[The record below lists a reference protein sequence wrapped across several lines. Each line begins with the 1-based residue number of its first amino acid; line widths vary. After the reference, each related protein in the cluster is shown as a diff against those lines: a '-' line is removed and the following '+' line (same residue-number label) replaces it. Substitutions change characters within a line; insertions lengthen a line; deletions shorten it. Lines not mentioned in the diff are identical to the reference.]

1 MMRVMVIGSGGREHC
16 IAWKMAQSPGV
27 TEIFCVPGNGG
38 MELLGTCIP
47 LSSFQELLDFVE
59 EKDVHLV
66 FVGPEAPL
74 AAGIVDYFCAR
85 KRAIIGPD
93 RRGALLESSK
103 VFAKEF
109 MKRYGIPTAPSAVFD
124 EPEEALEALKKRK
137 DFPVV
142 VKADGLAGGKG
153 VYVAQDFDEA
163 SFAVRELMMEKKFG
177 PSGKRIVVED
187 FLEGE
192 EATVMVLFD
201 GRSYLFLPSSQDH
214 KKVGEG
220 DIGPNTGGMGA
231 YSPAPVVDDVVLRR
245 IEREILVPLLEGMER
260 ENLYYRGILYLGLMI
275 GKDRTPWVLEFN
287 VRLGDPETQVV
298 LPRVRNDWLEVSLA
312 LWEGRLHEIRLEV
325 TEEAMLGVVLASQG
339 YPGHFERGKQITG
352 LENFTN
358 HPKDKILLF
367 HAGTVR
373 RGNAWYT
380 DGGRVLN
387 VCAFGKDL
395 EEAYHRVYEG
405 VSRIHFEGMYYRRD
419 IGFRVLK
426 HRGPS

>member
-1 MMRVMVIGSGGREHC
+1 MRVMIVGSGGREHC
-16 IAWKMAQSPGV
+16 IAWKVAQSPEV
-27 TEIFCVPGNGG
+27 QEIFCVPGNGG
-38 MELLGTCIP
+38 MELLGTCVP
-47 LSSFQELLDFVE
+47 LTSLEAMVAFAE
-59 EKDVHLV
+59 EKNVDLV
-66 FVGPEAPL
+66 LVGPEAPL
-74 AAGIVDYFCAR
+74 AAGIVDCFCAR
-85 KRAIIGPD
+85 RRAVIGPD

-109 MKRYGIPTAPSAVFD
+109 MQRYSIPTAPFSVFD
-124 EPEEALEALKKRK
+124 DPENALEALRRRQ

-142 VKADGLAGGKG
+142 IKADGLAGGKG
-153 VYVAQDFDEA
+153 VYIAQDFDEA
-163 SFAVRELMMEKKFG
+163 SFAVRELMVERKFG
-177 PSGKRIVVED
+177 TSGERIVVED

-231 YSPAPVVDDVVLRR
+231 YSPAPIVNERVLRQ
-245 IEREILVPLLEGMER
+245 IERDILVPLFEGMER

-275 GKDRTPWVLEFN
+275 DRKGNPWILEFN

-298 LPRVRNDWLEVSLA
+298 LPRVRNDWLEVSFA
-312 LWEGRLHEIRLEV
+312 IWEGKLHTVRLDIRDEV
-325 TEEAMLGVVLASQG
+325 MLGVVLASQG
-339 YPGHFERGKQITG
+339 YPGHFERGKRIEG

-358 HPKDKILLF
+358 HPEDRVLLF
-367 HAGTVR
+367 HAGTLR
-373 RGNAWYT
+373 RDNAWYT

-387 VCAFGKDL
+387 VCAFGKDF
-395 EEAYHRVYEG
+395 EEAYHQAYEA

-419 IGFRVLK
+419 IGFRVVGGK
-426 HRGPS
+426 GPS